1 MQLKKF
7 LSLSSVILSIS
18 TGAKADEA
26 EFADDVAIFDALL
39 MDIAYKPDQYASYF
53 SENSAALNSFES
65 FTVGGATAS
74 DSELTTVMSQI
85 AAFAEALPWSES
97 IKSEASFM
105 VTASID
111 DDGDYIDTDGFSAIF
126 GTPYYA
132 DDYSDFY
139 GSDFPE
145 ETGSYD
151 DYYETASFDDYDSVT
166 DSIGVG
172 ELTSV
177 VSSISSDISS
187 ASAAFANSGVASP
200 TFNSTSVSTAEDSV
214 STAEDSAEPTTGSS
228 TSSSAAT
235 SSVTSSSTGI
245 AAAVDASLGSV
256 FAIGISGLMALLI

>member
-18 TGAKADEA
+18 RGAKADEA
-26 EFADDVAIFDALL
+26 AFADDVAIFDALL
-39 MDIAYKPDQYASYF
+39 LDIAYKPDQYASYF

-97 IKSEASFM
+97 IKAEASFI

-166 DSIGVG
+166 DSVGVG

-177 VSSISSDISS
+177 VSSISS
-187 ASAAFANSGVASP
+187 AFANSGVASP